1 MGWQGVPLHAWKA
14 QCIANRVNALLGCFI
29 SVSVSHDRM
38 WALVAIANQ
47 QKKHIWML
55 GTAHRTRCFSFP
67 ASTLSL
73 RVPSKR
79 SLSASRPRIAGP
91 AQSCSMKWAPGQTRR
106 GQKRTLEE
114 KSLPFP
120 LRMISILSTAGYE
133 ETKTMVN
140 HKPRLSTT
148 VDERNPAPPKKP
160 NGMMGFPC
168 KMPA

>member
-1 MGWQGVPLHAWKA
+1 MHACKA
-14 QCIANRVNALLGCFI
+14 QCLANRVNALLGCFL

-47 QKKHIWML
+47 QKKNIWML
-55 GTAHRTRCFSFP
+55 GTAHRTRCFSFH

-79 SLSASRPRIAGP
+79 SLSASRPRIEGP
-91 AQSCSMKWAPGQTRR
+91 AQSCNMKWAPGQTRR

-133 ETKTMVN
+133 ETNTMAKQQYQVN